1 MTENIK
7 AEKEAKAQRGELQNE
22 GISRN
27 AIFNRDGTLF
37 LDCF

>member
-1 MTENIK
+1 MVNKKVEM
-7 AEKEAKAQRGELQNE
+7 EAKAKRGELLEE

-27 AIFNRDGTLF
+27 AIFSEDGTLF